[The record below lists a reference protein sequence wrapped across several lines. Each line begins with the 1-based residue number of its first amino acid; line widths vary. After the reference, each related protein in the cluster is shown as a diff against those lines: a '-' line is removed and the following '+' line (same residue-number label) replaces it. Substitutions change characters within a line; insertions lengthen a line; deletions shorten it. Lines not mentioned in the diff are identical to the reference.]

1 METKRTK
8 VSKSEI
14 YSEIDFTDELQGLS
28 QEDKQQVREEIGEL
42 LVEQILDS
50 LASEETPVQGGKYKA
65 SLSPDYAKKKKSET
79 GSSAANL
86 DLTGELIRSID
97 YRIKGNSIQVGV
109 FDSENA
115 GKADGHNN
123 FSGRSRMPDARRQ
136 FLPEQGQNFKKDIV
150 DLIKETVENYKSD
163 IAELDESKLEQ
174 ISSKS
179 GLLNY
184 LKEELGIDS
193 TKAVKRAVLS
203 NNRLTKLLDQYDLL
217 DLIDG

>member
-8 VSKSEI
+8 VTKSEI

-50 LASEETPVQGGKYKA
+50 LASEETPVQGGRYKA
-65 SLSPDYAKKKKSET
+65 SLSPDYAKKKKDET

-123 FSGRSRMPDARRQ
+123 FSGRSKLPQRQ
-136 FLPEQGQNFKKDIV
+136 FLPQEGQKFKSDISS
-150 DLIKETVENYKSD
+150 LIKETIENYKSD
-163 IAELDESKLEQ
+163 IAELDEAKLEQ

-193 TKAVKRAVLS
+193 TKSVKRAVLS
-203 NNRLTKLLDQYDLL
+203 NNRLTKLLDEYDLL